1 MAQTCAET
9 SHSAPG
15 RLTLLDLHTAEKC
28 RLLDEAAGRDDDDG
42 RVGGSGLG
50 IGTGLPNRLA
60 HGSDRPT
67 VEIEVRND
75 RRLHSARTAPTW
87 EWVRSATFFV
97 ARIRVNHEQS
107 AETSIFVYQGDPMRS
122 AQSAAKR
129 AKKKA
134 GPAKKKASP
143 VRRSGPAKKK
153 AGLARKA
160 GPARKAKLARKVGT
174 AKKAGPA
181 RKIGLA
187 RKAGPAK
194 KKAGRARKAA

>member
-97 ARIRVNHEQS
+97 ARIGSIMSSLLRLQFS
-107 AETSIFVYQGDPMRS
+107 SIKETLCEAPKVPPSE
-122 AQSAAKR
+122 
-129 AKKKA
+129 
-134 GPAKKKASP
+134 
-143 VRRSGPAKKK
+143 RRRKL
-153 AGLARKA
+153 GLLRRKQ
-160 GPARKAKLARKVGT
+160 VQ
-174 AKKAGPA
+174 
-181 RKIGLA
+181 
-187 RKAGPAK
+187 
-194 KKAGRARKAA
+194 